1 MGSRYHI
8 GANYVIEVGL
18 AEFTIQVCQ
27 SYPQSAEVTRPVP
40 WITFCTYFTSFTSP
54 ILFSKPTEGMW

>member
-40 WITFCTYFTSFTSP
+40 
-54 ILFSKPTEGMW
+54 